1 LTPIASG
8 GEFNWRWLIML
19 LSRKTAFI
27 VTSAIFIVLFCSPLS
42 SEPLQVSGT
51 SAPGCN
57 WGKVAPNPD
66 ELNEEEKRVL
76 FEYALSKLLHSEAS
90 PSITGG
96 MFKDRSFQIVFI
108 SVSDGGNAAEVA
120 CGEGSGILEALDSAI
135 TNLSLQNVQRNENLW
150 IKIDIVQEVRLIKD
164 GAKNLPAY
172 PTLGLWGLVFPG
184 SKIGSF
190 LPEMVVAREASDE
203 MSRLNANAILETR
216 HPEAEKIARDIFFGK
231 AVDLLVFTTRSLFH
245 DGSRFFDLYRGS
257 NRSGELTE
265 SRLLEAAR
273 LSAKYLARNVDDQG
287 RFNYIYDPLKDTYP
301 GGYNILRHAGTV
313 YSMLEYCE
321 HAGDPEILKAAE
333 RGLSYIESRIERM
346 RKKGAGMAVV
356 VEDNEIKLGGNALA
370 ALAIAKHIE
379 VTGDRGHLPLLRELG
394 EWMLAVQDK
403 EGDFLVHKQRY
414 SDGAVSDF
422 RSAYYPGEAILA
434 LMRIHRLDPR
444 SKWLDGASRA
454 ALYLI
459 TVRDKELKE
468 QDLPH
473 DHWLLYGLEELYRP
487 RKDPVFLEHV
497 LRVSAGIIR
506 AQNRTSVFPDWNGGF
521 SNDPRSTPASTRMEG
536 LGAAFRTASGAGMSN
551 EADEILS
558 SLKLGTSFVLNN
570 QIGPSWAMYMKDPK
584 ASLGGIRE
592 NLTRFDIRIDYVQH
606 ALSAFLS
613 TAKILAE

>member
-1 LTPIASG
+1 MFIRNKTTFLAAFLT
-8 GEFNWRWLIML
+8 
-19 LSRKTAFI
+19 
-27 VTSAIFIVLFCSPLS
+27 AILLFCLPLHSES
-42 SEPLQVSGT
+42 SQKIEEFS
-51 SAPGCN
+51 SFCSRDS
-57 WGKVAPNPD
+57 WDKVAPSPGEIGEEEQRALFDRVITTLLYPENKPD
-66 ELNEEEKRVL
+66 E
-76 FEYALSKLLHSEAS
+76 
-90 PSITGG
+90 TGSDPDDG
-96 MFKDRSFQIVFI
+96 SSQIVFV
-108 SVSDGGNAAEVA
+108 SVSDGETIAHVA
-120 CGEGSGILEALDSAI
+120 CGEGKSLLGALESAI
-135 TNLSLQNVQRNENLW
+135 DNLAFDHKKQRDNLW
-150 IKIDIVQEVRLIKD
+150 IKIDIVQETRLIKD
-164 GAKNLPAY
+164 GARNLPPYA
-172 PTLGLWGLVFPG
+172 TLGLWGLAFPG
-184 SKIGSF
+184 GKIGSF
-190 LPEMVVAREASDE
+190 LPEMVVARGASDG
-203 MSRLNANAILETR
+203 MGLLNANAILETR

-231 AVDLLVFTTRSLFH
+231 PVDLLVFTTRSLFH
-245 DGSRFFDLYRGS
+245 DGSRHFDLYRGS
-257 NRSGELTE
+257 GRSGELTE
-265 SRLLEAAR
+265 NKLLEAAR

-394 EWMLAVQDK
+394 EWMLAVQNK

-473 DHWLLYGLEELYRP
+473 DHWLLYGLEELYRQ

-506 AQNRTSVFPDWNGGF
+506 AQNRNSVFPDWNGGF

-536 LGAAFRTASGAGMSN
+536 LGAAFRMASGAGMSN
-551 EADEILS
+551 EADKILE
-558 SLKLGTSFVLNN
+558 SLMLGTSFVLNN